1 MNVMG
6 IRVETDGT
14 RPENKQTRKPGAR
27 SSQTATTQQTPPT
40 EDDLQTQPG
49 NSQVEP
55 FENSLSSP
63 TSRSPKRTI
72 DNAFPAADSSSQH
85 MRVGRKSRNVTPQH
99 RRTPLEDADLNS
111 QPGGQRSPASQR
123 SECGTSDQVR
133 TRGSLEENQ
142 LQQIDLDM
150 DLEFSKDFLFTS
162 TSLSATNDPIPYSQT
177 QQ

>member
-72 DNAFPAADSSSQH
+72 DNAFPATDSSSQH